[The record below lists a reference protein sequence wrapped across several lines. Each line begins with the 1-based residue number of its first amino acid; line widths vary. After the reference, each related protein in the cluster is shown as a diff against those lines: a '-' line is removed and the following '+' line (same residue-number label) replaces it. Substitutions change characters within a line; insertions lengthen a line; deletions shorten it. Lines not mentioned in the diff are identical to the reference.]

1 MKRLIS
7 FIAAAS
13 LTLGGIGLMG
23 CESNDTSARPGHD
36 AQFGGGNGGF
46 GTSTAVAGDY
56 DRDLQH
62 QPAAP
67 ATQPAPAAR

>member
-7 FIAAAS
+7 FVAAVS
-13 LTLGGIGLMG
+13 LSLGGIGLMG
-23 CESNDTSARPGHD
+23 CESNDTSPRPGHD

-46 GTSTAVAGDY
+46 GTSPEKAGDY
-56 DRDLQH
+56 ASDSAH
-62 QPAAP
+62 QP